1 MSSWRGETTS
11 PVPGPSVWLYFDRRQ
26 PAATFARGAT
36 LESMTSAMWFAR
48 AMSLI
53 AHQFMR
59 RDHLPGETCRKMH
72 YCAVVLEMCK
82 TSGNALQERRGNAHR
97 DWTRAV
103 SKRDKMERPDVGQE
117 HGQGASNAC
126 CLNARST
133 AACTYG
139 ARNDST
145 WQLGF
150 LVGRLETEAGTAPGF
165 QAWVTASRD
174 GPVRRSG
181 RQKWPPV
188 GARVCHSS
196 VQVSTLEFAVR
207 WHSPSIDSLHS
218 PAWRVTTLLART
230 RPRYECDGKS
240 KRAENSQQ
248 SWSRPNGTQTRPSRR
263 VAPDTRGGSRL
274 KLGLMFIND
283 QSVWPGRSNTSVRP
297 GWDMVA
303 APRRDGMGKKRAR
316 AEHPGNTCG
325 RHRWLDSPADGGAN
339 DDVMTDVTGP
349 LKRTAGPVASGRDR
363 SVRDPCLGAWRLGTK
378 RVEAEAR
385 DSRGRSGGT
394 GPGRCWGGG
403 ARSGRGLEGME
414 GEEQGREA
422 PAQARV
428 AGRPAEG
435 ITSAYLRQGG
445 TTIPRALWPVM
456 SGGSTL
462 EHIDAVDAF
471 ARTLFIRA
479 KQYPNPSLSDV
490 STAVRHLHLA
500 LRHLRVEAADPDSL
514 LNRGTDS
521 SVYTRQIQPIVQ
533 DSDFA
538 LKQLETVLDKYDA
551 NGGRE
556 VDGMADRLATVRSR
570 LVNERTTVD
579 MFLDTVQLHNPAN
592 KPPCNTMQRSDAS
605 LEGIK
610 DKVDKIATKLFSRRD
625 STGMADDE
633 DRLWQE
639 FKSELEK
646 EGFSPDVLRQH
657 KEILRAYI
665 RELETM
671 SSLNGG
677 APPTVRGMLE
687 QHSRAL
693 VPPPV
698 PPKIPQKEVA
708 HPSMDNEKCFVSMKD
723 ERRMPGDAPIPP
735 PPHTEHY
742 SFSSDDAG
750 SDSGESMALISTKD
764 LMAMDSIHSGMAGLT
779 LHPPSPNGYGASPRS
794 SQKYLT
800 SGIAGTLPPPGPA
813 ELSGSPSSQLGSS
826 PNYVHPL
833 PPYGLAGQPPPT
845 YGSSPRSM
853 PPRLAPDRYG
863 QEIPLDAPWTKIK
876 RSLVSPEV
884 LERAGVRYEAR
895 PEYVAILGRLS
906 REQIAAF
913 AQQSAD
919 CRAARSGKYAP
930 PRRDGKYERP
940 RADSKSS
947 RDDDDDDSVL
957 WDESDTT
964 DYDDD
969 KTSDKGTKSYPYI
982 VNPPTKDKASPS
994 STVMPK
1000 PILKNKNENHV
1011 RFDPEPHEVDSRS
1024 GSLKDERDRRRDGG
1038 SRRYRDPRDK
1048 EGSGRGRD
1056 GHRRDGDRDRYS
1068 DRHRGYDGDHH
1079 RPYHRGDRERRGDRK
1094 EDRTMKKKAWGETL
1108 GAVGIGGAAASLL
1121 GVLAEAAVGM

>member
-1 MSSWRGETTS
+1 
-11 PVPGPSVWLYFDRRQ
+11 
-26 PAATFARGAT
+26 
-36 LESMTSAMWFAR
+36 
-48 AMSLI
+48 
-53 AHQFMR
+53 
-59 RDHLPGETCRKMH
+59 
-72 YCAVVLEMCK
+72 
-82 TSGNALQERRGNAHR
+82 
-97 DWTRAV
+97 
-103 SKRDKMERPDVGQE
+103 
-117 HGQGASNAC
+117 
-126 CLNARST
+126 
-133 AACTYG
+133 
-139 ARNDST
+139 
-145 WQLGF
+145 
-150 LVGRLETEAGTAPGF
+150 
-165 QAWVTASRD
+165 
-174 GPVRRSG
+174 
-181 RQKWPPV
+181 
-188 GARVCHSS
+188 
-196 VQVSTLEFAVR
+196 
-207 WHSPSIDSLHS
+207 
-218 PAWRVTTLLART
+218 
-230 RPRYECDGKS
+230 
-240 KRAENSQQ
+240 
-248 SWSRPNGTQTRPSRR
+248 
-263 VAPDTRGGSRL
+263 
-274 KLGLMFIND
+274 
-283 QSVWPGRSNTSVRP
+283 
-297 GWDMVA
+297 
-303 APRRDGMGKKRAR
+303 
-316 AEHPGNTCG
+316 
-325 RHRWLDSPADGGAN
+325 
-339 DDVMTDVTGP
+339 
-349 LKRTAGPVASGRDR
+349 
-363 SVRDPCLGAWRLGTK
+363 
-378 RVEAEAR
+378 
-385 DSRGRSGGT
+385 
-394 GPGRCWGGG
+394 
-403 ARSGRGLEGME
+403 
-414 GEEQGREA
+414 
-422 PAQARV
+422 
-428 AGRPAEG
+428 
-435 ITSAYLRQGG
+435 
-445 TTIPRALWPVM
+445 M

-930 PRRDGKYERP
+930 PRRDGKYARP